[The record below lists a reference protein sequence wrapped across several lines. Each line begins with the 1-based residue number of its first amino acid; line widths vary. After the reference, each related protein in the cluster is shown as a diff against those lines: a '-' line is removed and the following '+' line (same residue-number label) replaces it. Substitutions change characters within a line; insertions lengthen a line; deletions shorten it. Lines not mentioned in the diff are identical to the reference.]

1 MKEKNSNKTQ
11 ETKSPFQINS
21 TAMEQELEDLR
32 VELQNYEK
40 EKENIRLM
48 LGKVGGVPSFHSK
61 LINILFII
69 ALVATLVVSIL
80 VHNSSV
86 RLLMLELASAA
97 VSIKIIYL
105 IHCLTKVNHFKF
117 WMLSSIEWRLNQMM
131 KEIRKISDHIEND

>member
-1 MKEKNSNKTQ
+1 MNKNKAQ
-11 ETKSPFQINS
+11 ESEPPFDASPDAI
-21 TAMEQELEDLR
+21 EQELEDLR

-40 EKENIRLM
+40 EKENIRM
-48 LGKVGGVPSFHSK
+48 TLGKIGGVPAFHSK

-69 ALVATLVVSIL
+69 SLVATLVVSIL

-131 KEIRKISDHIEND
+131 KEVRKISDHIEDN